1 MPTNSVESC
10 LSQTAD
16 YFEKT
21 VQADP
26 ALGNE
31 FIALLN
37 AGNTPFVYRLLDNTL
52 KPGKYMLTIK
62 VEAQPE

>member
-1 MPTNSVESC
+1 MPTNDVEAC

-21 VQADP
+21 VQSDA

-37 AGNTPFVYRLLDNTL
+37 AGKKPFVFRLLDNTL
-52 KPGKYMLTIK
+52 SPGKFMLTIT
-62 VEAQPE
+62 VSPQPE